1 MMNMNTTNQ
10 IFSFFLA
17 ENQRPTAFQ
26 KELQIA
32 MGIISQSMSATF
44 GNITSNS
51 PRVLVNGAGSGVRT
65 RGFWA
70 HGSPD
75 YEFRPLS
82 LAGALP
88 AEPPRHNPPKPEQHV
103 KTFARGDFSGGTAQS
118 QGNQEAVF
126 HNLRFGCLGRHSDD
140 GAKVRLWRRLKS
152 V

>member
-1 MMNMNTTNQ
+1 MMNVNTMNQ
-10 IFSFFLA
+10 VFSFFLA

-26 KELQIA
+26 KKLQMA

-44 GNITSNS
+44 GNIMPHS
-51 PRVLVNGAGSGVRT
+51 PRALGNGAGSGVRT

-118 QGNQEAVF
+118 KATKKRYSTTSGLDV
-126 HNLRFGCLGRHSDD
+126 
-140 GAKVRLWRRLKS
+140 
-152 V
+152 